1 MMMALVS
8 GGAFLDFRNRNGLTA
23 LHVAADCGSRDAV
36 RVSEIVTSVKGVLF
50 FLRLSLCLR
59 FNGHFPDGSGLA
71 GTRTSLFWI
80 FLELRM
86 ELRPIFNSFLI
97 SLAICVSH
105 L

>member
-36 RVSEIVTSVKGVLF
+36 RVSEIVTSVKDVLF

-71 GTRTSLFWI
+71 GTNVSVLD
-80 FLELRM
+80 FLG
-86 ELRPIFNSFLI
+86 
-97 SLAICVSH
+97 AKDGA
-105 L
+105 